1 MQNTLEKRLRCFY
14 TSIKLFNDKKS
25 QFLEAK
31 TVELTQIC
39 KKEKEDYNEKLT
51 DPESDGKP
59 SPQFLSRILQE
70 GAGPQG
76 EQRIQGISQA
86 PSIPPGSPVCCL
98 LKGDISGQ
106 GQGLVFCLTSVLLC
120 CGSVACPNG
129 LSFYWKCLQESRTL
143 LAPEE
148 QTFLGPHSLSR
159 ASLPSLLGAMS

>member
-1 MQNTLEKRLRCFY
+1 MTQY
-14 TSIKLFNDKKS
+14 AKKK
-25 QFLEAK
+25 QE
-31 TVELTQIC
+31 
-39 KKEKEDYNEKLT
+39 EKEDYNEKLT

-86 PSIPPGSPVCCL
+86 PSIPAGSPVCCL
-98 LKGDISGQ
+98 LKGDISGR

-120 CGSVACPNG
+120 CGSGATAHACPNG
-129 LSFYWKCLQESRTL
+129 LSFCWKCLQESRTL

-159 ASLPSLLGAMS
+159 ASLRALPGAMS